1 MTIERR
7 LEELAITLPPAP
19 EPVASYVPF
28 QRVGDLLFV
37 SGQGPKRDGI
47 FVYRGKVGKE
57 RTEEEGYD
65 AAEICALNA
74 LAVVAAAAGSLDSV
88 HRIIKLLGWVACVPE
103 FERHPFVMNGASDL
117 MTRVFGD
124 AGRHARS
131 AVGANAL
138 PFNITV
144 EVEMIV
150 ELR

>member
-7 LEELAITLPPAP
+7 LEELGITLPPAP

>member
-7 LEELAITLPPAP
+7 LEELGITLPPAP

-138 PFNITV
+138 PFDITV

>member
-7 LEELAITLPPAP
+7 LEELGITLPPAP

-28 QRVGDLLFV
+28 QRVGNLLFV

-47 FVYRGKVGKE
+47 FVYQGKVGRD
-57 RTEEEGYD
+57 RTEEEGYG

>member
-1 MTIERR
+1 MIIERR
-7 LEELAITLPPAP
+7 LEELGITLPPAP